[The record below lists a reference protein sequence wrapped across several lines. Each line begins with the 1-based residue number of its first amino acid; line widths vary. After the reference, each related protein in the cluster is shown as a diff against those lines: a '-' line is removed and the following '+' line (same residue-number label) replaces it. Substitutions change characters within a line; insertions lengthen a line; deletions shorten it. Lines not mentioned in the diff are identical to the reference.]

1 MQRKTRSILEELDS
15 LKIQKDKSAIIESR
29 AQHVIQGAIN
39 LINFIKENYSTEQAD
54 ELERRLLN
62 SIRNQDT
69 TKFSRGVKR
78 IQNESK

>member
-15 LKIQKDKSAIIESR
+15 LKIQKDKNAIIESR

-39 LINFIKENYSTEQAD
+39 LINFIKENYNTEQAD
-54 ELERRLLN
+54 ELQRRLLN

-69 TKFSRGVKR
+69 TKFSRGIKR
-78 IQNESK
+78 IHN

>member
-1 MQRKTRSILEELDS
+1 LQRKTRSILEELDS

-39 LINFIKENYSTEQAD
+39 LINFIKENYSVEQAD

-69 TKFSRGVKR
+69 AKFSRGVKR

>member
-15 LKIQKDKSAIIESR
+15 LKIQKDKNAIIESR

-39 LINFIKENYSTEQAD
+39 LINFIKENYNSDQAD

-62 SIRNQDT
+62 SIRNQDSS
-69 TKFSRGVKR
+69 KFSRGMKR